1 MKGFLYTYEAIIAVS
16 ILFLVIFLF
25 YRSLPTPELSELN
38 YKLSGFDGL
47 EMLEKGE
54 LRKYTLDNDVTS
66 IKNGL
71 IPYIPSTLSYDIV
84 IYNKTSNLT
93 SIPTIESE
101 KIITVSYFLAGDV
114 GNYSAREVRL
124 YIWGFE

>member
-1 MKGFLYTYEAIIAVS
+1 MKGILHTYEAIVAVG

-25 YRSLPTPELSELN
+25 YKTMPTPELSELN

-47 EMLEKGE
+47 EMLEKGR
-54 LRKYTLDNDVTS
+54 LREYTLNNDASS
-66 IKNGL
+66 IKNSL
-71 IPYIPSTLSYDIV
+71 NPYIPSSLSYDVV
-84 IYNKTSNLT
+84 IYNRTSNIT